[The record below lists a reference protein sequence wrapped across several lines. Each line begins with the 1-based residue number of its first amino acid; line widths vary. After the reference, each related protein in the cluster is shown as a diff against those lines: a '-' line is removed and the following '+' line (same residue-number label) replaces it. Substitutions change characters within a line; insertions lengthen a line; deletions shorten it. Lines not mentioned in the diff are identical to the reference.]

1 MCIVWVIYCNF
12 IHNRLRFTLVMK
24 IALVHDDL
32 VQWGGAEKVLGAISD
47 MYPQAPIYTSVFDQN
62 NQLLVERFKGKKII
76 TSFIQKIPG
85 WRSLYRPLLPLYPL
99 AFESFDLSGFDLVI
113 SQTTKFAKS
122 IITQSQTKHLCIIH
136 TPPRF
141 LWHLP
146 SDKTALWMQPFLSYL
161 RLYDQI
167 SANRVDHFIAG
178 SYNAQQRVK
187 KIYQTDASVLQ
198 PFVDQSL
205 AKIADP
211 FDGGYYLL
219 IARFNQYKNVD
230 LVVKA
235 FNENGQ
241 RLKIIGSGP
250 QAASLKRLAKSN
262 ISFYER
268 VSDLA
273 LASFLAGCKGLI
285 VAAEEDFGMTALEA
299 QSFGKGVIAYGFG
312 GAKETVVPG
321 KTGVYFKKLTVASL
335 QQAIEM
341 FETIDINPLACHK
354 QADSFS
360 LAKFEANLKNIVERI
375 SNTTNVK

>member
-1 MCIVWVIYCNF
+1 MYVQGIYCNL
-12 IHNRLRFTLVMK
+12 ILNRLRFTLAMK

-47 MYPQAPIYTSVFDQN
+47 MYPDAPIFTSVFDESN
-62 NQLLVERFKGKKII
+62 PLLRARFKGKRII

-85 WRSLYRPLLPLYPL
+85 WRSFYRPLLPLYPL
-99 AFESFDLSGFDLVI
+99 AFESFDFSEYDLVI

-122 IITQSQTKHLCIIH
+122 IITKPETLHLCIIH

-146 SDKTALWMQPFLSYL
+146 SDKTSYWLQPFLSCL
-161 RLYDQI
+161 RVYDQI
-167 SANRVDHFIAG
+167 SATRVDHFIAG
-178 SYNAQQRVK
+178 SYNAQQRVQ
-187 KIYQTDASVLQ
+187 KIYHTDASVLQ

-205 AKIADP
+205 SKMVTP

-219 IARFNQYKNVD
+219 IARFNQYKNVH

-235 FNENGQ
+235 FNENGKI
-241 RLKIIGSGP
+241 LKIVGSGP
-250 QAASLKRLAKSN
+250 QAGYLKSLAKRN

-273 LASFLAGCKGLI
+273 LASLLAGCKGLV

-312 GAKETVVPG
+312 GAKETVLPG
-321 KTGVYFKKLTVASL
+321 KTGVYFKELNVASL
-335 QQAIEM
+335 QQALEM
-341 FETIDINPLACHK
+341 YETIDIDPSACHK
-354 QADSFS
+354 QADAFS
-360 LAKFEANLKNIVERI
+360 LAKFESKLKNIIDKLVSRQ
-375 SNTTNVK
+375 